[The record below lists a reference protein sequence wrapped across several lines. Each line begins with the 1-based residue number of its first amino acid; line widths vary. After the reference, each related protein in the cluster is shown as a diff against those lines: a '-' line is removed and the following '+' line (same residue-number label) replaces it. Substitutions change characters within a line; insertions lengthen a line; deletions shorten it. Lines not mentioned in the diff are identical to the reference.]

1 MFLKGDSTA
10 AGDIIDLRT
19 ALSFLA
25 SIPGQL
31 VSTREPVD
39 PVAELAGVYKLV
51 GAGTPLA
58 PPTRV
63 GPAMLFENVKGYNM
77 PVVVGYMASRH
88 RTALLMGSTIQRLP
102 FDLLDALR
110 NPCAPVTVASAD
122 APVSGSSARTRP
134 MLK

>member
-1 MFLKGDSTA
+1 LPTIA
-10 AGDIIDLRT
+10 ATEIVDLRS
-19 ALSFLA
+19 ALAFLS

-58 PPTRV
+58 PPTRI

-77 PVVVGYMASRH
+77 PVVVGILASRR
-88 RTALLMGSTIQRLP
+88 RTALLMNSQIDRLP
-102 FDLLDALR
+102 FDLLEASATPARQRWCRPPRPPARRSSSVLR
-110 NPCAPVTVASAD
+110 STCAP
-122 APVSGSSARTRP
+122 
-134 MLK
+134 